1 MSYEIKHIPR
11 STVVSITRKLFYL
24 DSLLS
29 ERRANDVLGNIKA
42 YMYNS
47 SVRLHGKDNAW
58 VFDTEIVRNLPQQ
71 TNGIDCGVFTCQFAE
86 HVARG
91 GNITFTQRDI
101 PQIRRNMVWELMTR
115 RLLWRRTL
123 ITYND
128 RRPPPRS

>member
-1 MSYEIKHIPR
+1 MLVYACIK
-11 STVVSITRKLFYL
+11 TRKLFYL

-42 YMYNS
+42 YMYNA

-71 TNGIDCGVFTCQFAE
+71 TNGIDCGIFTCQFAE

-115 RLLWRRTL
+115 CLLWRRTP
-123 ITYND
+123 IIYTD
-128 RRPPPRS
+128 RQPPPRS

>member
-1 MSYEIKHIPR
+1 MLVYACIKTH
-11 STVVSITRKLFYL
+11 KLFYL

-71 TNGIDCGVFTCQFAE
+71 TNGIDCGIFTCQFAE
-86 HVARG
+86 HVAQG
-91 GNITFTQRDI
+91 GGISFTQEAI
-101 PQIRRNMVWELMTR
+101 PQIRRNMVWELMT
-115 RLLWRRTL
+115 
-123 ITYND
+123 
-128 RRPPPRS
+128 